1 MRTRILSS
9 SKSGPPSRECSARP
23 RLVYARGVGDIGPH
37 LTTNVEQYTQ
47 RIKMRDDVDAPREVE
62 HFANFLNIKDAR
74 TAARQLEALGF
85 AVEVTRR
92 RILQATLVARVVSTV
107 DVETADVMVEQVFGV
122 CEANRGDYDGWGA
135 PIVRE

>member
-1 MRTRILSS
+1 MTAD
-9 SKSGPPSRECSARP
+9 PARRDAVVIAEGP

-62 HFANFLNIKDAR
+62 HFANFMNIKDAR
-74 TAARQLEALGF
+74 TAARRLEQLGF
-85 AVEVTRR
+85 TVEISRR
-92 RILQATLVARVVSTV
+92 RVVQAVLVARRMSTV
-107 DVETADVMVEQVFGV
+107 DVETADAMVEQVFGV
-122 CEANRGDYDGWGA
+122 VEGCRGDYDGWGA

>member
-1 MRTRILSS
+1 M
-9 SKSGPPSRECSARP
+9 
-23 RLVYARGVGDIGPH
+23 GDIGPH

-74 TAARQLEALGF
+74 SAARQLEELGF
-85 AVEVTRR
+85 TVELTRR
-92 RILQATLVARVVSTV
+92 RVVQATLVARIVSTV
-107 DVETADVMVEQVFGV
+107 DVETADAMVGQVFGI
-122 CEANRGDYDGWGA
+122 CRTNRGDYDGWGA